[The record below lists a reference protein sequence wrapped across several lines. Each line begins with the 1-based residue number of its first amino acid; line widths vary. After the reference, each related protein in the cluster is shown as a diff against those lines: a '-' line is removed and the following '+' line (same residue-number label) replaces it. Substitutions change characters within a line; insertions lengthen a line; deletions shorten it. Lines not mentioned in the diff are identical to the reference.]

1 MKTKHVMNSRDPDGK
16 EGGELTLG
24 GSDPDHYSGE
34 MTYVP
39 VDREGYWE
47 ITVSQS
53 LILIY
58 L

>member
-1 MKTKHVMNSRDPDGK
+1 MNYRDPDGK

-47 ITVSQS
+47 ITVSIKSRYQS
-53 LILIY
+53 
-58 L
+58 